1 MLRELLHIGPV
12 TIYGY
17 GLMVAIGVI
26 SCVLVGMNRAKKL
39 GVNPDILFNAAFI
52 GIIFGIIGA
61 KLMYWITIFP
71 DIIKNPKLLLDLT
84 GGFVVYGGLVLG
96 VGAAIVYLRIKKEP
110 ALSYIDIAAAS
121 IALGQGF
128 GRIGCFLAGCCYGK
142 VAPDGAWYAVTFPTG
157 GEAPAGI
164 GLYPTQLMSSAF
176 NFLLFFFLCYMTT
189 RVRFRGA
196 IVSLYMM
203 IYSAARFLIE
213 FIRTEPQT
221 VGPLTTAQFTAIFV
235 FTAGLILF
243 IIMKKKAL
251 PPLRFVE
258 AGEKPLESPEEEK
271 ASEPE
276 PAEEVSEEPEET
288 EEEPDTSEEALEELS
303 ETAEELTEE
312 TADTAEEVS
321 EAIAETEEAAE
332 ELTETVEEAA
342 EEVASDIE
350 ETAEEIAADIEETAE
365 AAEESIAEPEDNQ
378 AEE

>member
-1 MLRELLHIGPV
+1 
-12 TIYGY
+12 
-17 GLMVAIGVI
+17 
-26 SCVLVGMNRAKKL
+26 
-39 GVNPDILFNAAFI
+39 
-52 GIIFGIIGA
+52 
-61 KLMYWITIFP
+61 
-71 DIIKNPKLLLDLT
+71 
-84 GGFVVYGGLVLG
+84 
-96 VGAAIVYLRIKKEP
+96 
-110 ALSYIDIAAAS
+110 
-121 IALGQGF
+121 
-128 GRIGCFLAGCCYGK
+128 
-142 VAPDGAWYAVTFPTG
+142 
-157 GEAPAGI
+157 
-164 GLYPTQLMSSAF
+164 
-176 NFLLFFFLCYMTT
+176 MTT
-189 RVRFRGA
+189 RVRFRGV
-196 IVSLYMM
+196 IVSLYIM

-288 EEEPDTSEEALEELS
+288 EEEPDTSEEASEELS

-321 EAIAETEEAAE
+321 EAIAETEEAAK
-332 ELTETVEEAA
+332 
-342 EEVASDIE
+342 
-350 ETAEEIAADIEETAE
+350 
-365 AAEESIAEPEDNQ
+365 ESIAEPEDNQ